1 MSNQEMQSTTVQT
14 FYVLAPDGRLHR
26 RQVFLGQWRH
36 SPRENLARMSAD
48 FSRARETL
56 EFSATFK
63 KAERRCWA
71 ADLRFDSRLPN
82 PRGQSMLPASWSE
95 AIRGDVI
102 IEMTRHIWPTYWV
115 SASVSDMEDVAD
127 NLDLDQVAI
136 KPEWRR
142 RGGCY
147 VATPYAKGRSIVME
161 TLLLA
166 APDP

>member
-1 MSNQEMQSTTVQT
+1 MSHQEMQSATVQT
-14 FYVLAPDGRLHR
+14 FYVLASDGRLQR
-26 RQVFLGQWRH
+26 RQVFLDQWRCEPGEH
-36 SPRENLARMSAD
+36 LARISAD

-56 EFSATFK
+56 QFSATFK

-71 ADLRFDSRLPN
+71 ADRRFDSRLPN
-82 PRGQSMLPASWSE
+82 PRAQAMLPPSWNE

-115 SASVSDMEDVAD
+115 SASVSDMEDVAE

>member
-1 MSNQEMQSTTVQT
+1 MSHQKMQSATVQT
-14 FYVLAPDGRLHR
+14 FYVLPSAGRPQR
-26 RQVFLGQWRH
+26 RQVFLDQWRRD
-36 SPRENLARMSAD
+36 PRIHLARMSAD
-48 FSRARETL
+48 FAMARETL

-71 ADLRFDSRLPN
+71 ADHRFDSRRPN
-82 PRGQSMLPASWSE
+82 PRAQAMLPPSWSE

-147 VATPYAKGRSIVME
+147 VATAYAKGRSIVME